1 MNYKKKFNK
10 EEIIKYPI
18 DKEELDQLE
27 NSITNNYFEFEID
40 TIDLYDKSIIPY
52 NFKEDKEII
61 NIDDNFYKNIN
72 IYDINKVKTLIKDI
86 NSLNTYK
93 INYDF
98 ITNKELEDLYINNVN
113 NIKNINDEDY
123 LDQDDVNND
132 YYNNDIEITKNKT
145 NENPKEKEE
154 NKIEKDLEEDYL
166 KEKLLIDNKFITFNK
181 KYNDHNTWW
190 QIEGYICHN
199 FFI

>member
-1 MNYKKKFNK
+1 MN
-10 EEIIKYPI
+10 
-18 DKEELDQLE
+18 
-27 NSITNNYFEFEID
+27 TN
-40 TIDLYDKSIIPY
+40 
-52 NFKEDKEII
+52 
-61 NIDDNFYKNIN
+61 
-72 IYDINKVKTLIKDI
+72 
-86 NSLNTYK
+86 K

-181 KYNDHNTWW
+181 KYSDDHNTWW